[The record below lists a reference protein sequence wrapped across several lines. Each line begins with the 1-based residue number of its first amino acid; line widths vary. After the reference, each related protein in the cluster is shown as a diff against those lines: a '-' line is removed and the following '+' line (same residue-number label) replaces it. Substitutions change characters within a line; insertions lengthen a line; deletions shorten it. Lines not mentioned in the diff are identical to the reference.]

1 MELARLAGITSGIR
15 VLDVCGGL
23 GGPARTL
30 ASEFDCA
37 VEVLDLTQDFCRA
50 GGVLTARTGLGGRV
64 SFRHGD
70 ALEMP
75 YPDDAAFDPAW
86 TQHSSMNI
94 ADKGRLYAEIHRV
107 LRPDGRLAMH
117 EMLAGPVS
125 PIHFPVPWACA
136 VGARSQPQPSAPA
149 RRGTRPPQ
157 RNRL

>member
-1 MELARLAGITSGIR
+1 MR

-23 GGPARTL
+23 GDPARTL

-37 VEVLDLTQDFCRA
+37 VEVLDLTEDFCRA

-75 YPDDAAFDPAW
+75 YPDDAAFDLAW

-125 PIHFPVPWACA
+125 PPSTSLCRGREIPASAICA
-136 VGARSQPQPSAPA
+136 A